1 MRKVKPKNS
10 KKKKQQQ
17 DDVLKNLY
25 NLFEGRERVL
35 NALDS
40 KLFPIK
46 TEDTGFS
53 DKASDHSNFNI
64 LTPKQA
70 FQRFSIALAQVN

>member
-1 MRKVKPKNS
+1 MKKVKPKNS
-10 KKKKQQQ
+10 KKKPQQ

-40 KLFPIK
+40 KLFPIQIK
-46 TEDTGFS
+46 GTGFS
-53 DKASDHSNFNI
+53 DKASDHSNLNI